1 MEGKYIQKCAQVAVA
16 QTQKRCSI
24 AEKNLREEIEVGE
37 TIYCSNGYLKER
49 KRDPK
54 QCVYV
59 FY

>member
-37 TIYCSNGYLKER
+37 TIYCVIWLFDLER
-49 KRDPK
+49 TKKR
-54 QCVYV
+54 
-59 FY
+59 